1 MKEYAYSVIGG
12 IQTNMKKILAY
23 PFFILLALA
32 SALSYK
38 LFIFP
43 NEFAPAGFNG
53 LATMIQH
60 LLGINVGYLS
70 LLVNIPLI
78 IAVFI
83 LVDKR
88 FAINTLVYILSFAGS
103 LILLDYVDMEFL
115 IYKTEQGTSTILGPL
130 VAGVINGAILGIA
143 FLANCSSGGTD
154 LVAAIIHKFKPSYDF
169 IWVTFVLNAF
179 VAVISFFVYGYKF
192 EPVILCI
199 LYCYAQ
205 SVVSDK
211 MLKGNKEAARF
222 EVVTDYPEEI
232 AKEVI
237 EKLGHSATL
246 INAEGC
252 YTHNQKNI
260 LICVVN
266 KDQIVPFK
274 QILSNYPGTFAC
286 VSIVSYTIGA
296 FINKHASDSPV
307 SN

>member
-1 MKEYAYSVIGG
+1 MKR
-12 IQTNMKKILAY
+12 ILGY
-23 PFFILLALA
+23 VLFVLLALV
-32 SALSYK
+32 SAVSYK

-53 LATMIQH
+53 LATMVQH
-60 LLGINVGYLS
+60 ILGVNVGYLS
-70 LLVNIPLI
+70 LLINVPLI
-78 IAVFI
+78 IAVFF
-83 LVDKR
+83 LVDKH
-88 FAINTLVYILSFAGS
+88 FALNTLLYVLTFAGA
-103 LILLDYVDMEFL
+103 LIALERVDIDFL
-115 IYKTEQGTSTILGPL
+115 IYKTDTGTSAILGPL
-130 VAGVINGAILGIA
+130 VAGICNGAILGIA

-169 IWVTFVLNAF
+169 IWVTFILNAF
-179 VAVISFFVYGYKF
+179 VAVVSFFVYGYNF

-205 SVVSDK
+205 SVVSDR

-222 EVVTDYPEEI
+222 EVVTDRPEEI
-232 AKEVI
+232 ANEVI

-252 YTHNQKNI
+252 YTHNRKNL

-286 VSIVSYTIGA
+286 VSGVSYTIGL
-296 FINKHASDSPV
+296 FKNKRASNSPI

>member
-1 MKEYAYSVIGG
+1 MKR
-12 IQTNMKKILAY
+12 ILGY
-23 PFFILLALA
+23 VLFVLLALV
-32 SALSYK
+32 SAVSYK

-53 LATMIQH
+53 LATMVQH
-60 LLGINVGYLS
+60 ILGVNVGYLS
-70 LLVNIPLI
+70 LLINVPLI
-78 IAVFI
+78 IAVFF
-83 LVDKR
+83 LVDKH
-88 FAINTLVYILSFAGS
+88 FALNTLLYVLTFAGA
-103 LILLDYVDMEFL
+103 LIALERVDIDFL
-115 IYKTEQGTSTILGPL
+115 IYKTDTGTSAILGPL
-130 VAGVINGAILGIA
+130 VAGICNGAILGIA

-169 IWVTFVLNAF
+169 IWVTFILNAF
-179 VAVISFFVYGYKF
+179 VAVVSFFVYGYNF

-205 SVVSDK
+205 SVVSDR

-222 EVVTDYPEEI
+222 EVVTDRPEEI
-232 AKEVI
+232 ANEVI

-252 YTHNQKNI
+252 YTHNRKNL

-286 VSIVSYTIGA
+286 VSGVSYTIGL
-296 FINKHASDSPV
+296 FKNKRASNSPV
-307 SN
+307 SD

>member
-1 MKEYAYSVIGG
+1 MKR
-12 IQTNMKKILAY
+12 ILGY
-23 PFFILLALA
+23 VLFVLLALV
-32 SALSYK
+32 SAVSYK

-53 LATMIQH
+53 LATMVQH
-60 LLGINVGYLS
+60 LLGVNVGYLS
-70 LLVNIPLI
+70 LLINVPLI
-78 IAVFI
+78 IAVFF
-83 LVDKR
+83 LVDKH
-88 FAINTLVYILSFAGS
+88 FALNTLLYVLTFAGA
-103 LILLDYVDMEFL
+103 LIALERVDIEFL
-115 IYKTEQGTSTILGPL
+115 VYKTDTGTSAILGPL
-130 VAGVINGAILGIA
+130 VAGICNGAILGIA

-154 LVAAIIHKFKPSYDF
+154 LVAAIIHKFKPAYDF
-169 IWVTFVLNAF
+169 IWVTFILNAF
-179 VAVISFFVYGYKF
+179 VAVVSFFVYGYNF

-222 EVVTDYPEEI
+222 EVVTDRPEEI
-232 AKEVI
+232 ANEVI

-252 YTHNQKNI
+252 YTHNRKNL

-286 VSIVSYTIGA
+286 VSGVSYTIGL
-296 FINKHASDSPV
+296 FKNKRASNSPI

>member
-1 MKEYAYSVIGG
+1 MKR
-12 IQTNMKKILAY
+12 ILGY
-23 PFFILLALA
+23 VFFVVLALI
-32 SALSYK
+32 SAVSYK

-53 LATMIQH
+53 LATMVQH

-70 LLVNIPLI
+70 LLINIPLI
-78 IAVFI
+78 IAVFF
-83 LVDKR
+83 LVDKH
-88 FAINTLVYILSFAGS
+88 FALNTLLYVLAFAGA
-103 LILLDYVDMEFL
+103 LIALERVDIDFL
-115 IYKTEQGTSTILGPL
+115 IYKTDTGTSAILGPL
-130 VAGVINGAILGIA
+130 VAGICNGAILGIA

-169 IWVTFVLNAF
+169 IWITFILNAF
-179 VAVISFFVYGYKF
+179 VAVVSFFVYGYNF

-222 EVVTDYPEEI
+222 EVVTDCPEEI
-232 AKEVI
+232 ANEVI

-252 YTHNQKNI
+252 YTHNRKNL

-286 VSIVSYTIGA
+286 VSGVSYTIGL
-296 FINKHASDSPV
+296 FKNKRASSSPI